1 MLSQSEIDALL
12 SGQIEPEQADQASLA
27 ALESAAETAGKSVK
41 AVRPYNFW
49 SPERFSKDQIRAV
62 ELVHEDL
69 AERLSTLL
77 PALLRRE
84 VRPRVSHVEQGRF
97 DDLTTDFPDSILYNV
112 IAFDPLPG
120 RGILVIGP
128 ELTWMILERLLGGS
142 GLNPN
147 IELRTLTDIGQTLIQ
162 GVVKSILPD
171 IKAAWNK
178 VVALDLRLDDSTVNK
193 LWVSMLMRNARMVLI
208 SLEVALSNITGN
220 IDIFI
225 PLATLKPIKDELTP
239 TAWMAGQDQ
248 TSVQPP
254 ETRAD
259 LERFVKDTEVT
270 LRVILGET
278 TLTVKELTSLNRG
291 DVLPLNTSVGQPLIM
306 NVDNAI
312 SPYRV
317 LPGTSGSRLAVQ
329 VLDNV

>member
-1 MLSQSEIDALL
+1 MLSQAEIDALL
-12 SGQIEPEQADQASLA
+12 SGQIEPEQGDQETRV
-27 ALESAAETAGKSVK
+27 ALESAAETSEKSAK
-41 AVRPYNFW
+41 IVRPYNFW
-49 SPERFSKDQIRAV
+49 SPDRFSKDQLRAV

-69 AERLSTLL
+69 AERLSTVL
-77 PALLRRE
+77 PALLSRE
-84 VRPRVSHVEQGRF
+84 IRPRVAHVEQGRF
-97 DDLTTDFPDSILYNV
+97 DDLTIDFPDSTLYNI
-112 IAFDPLPG
+112 IAFEPLPG
-120 RGILVIGP
+120 RGILVISP

-142 GLNPN
+142 GLNPS

-162 GVVKSILPD
+162 GVVKTMLPD
-171 IKAAWNK
+171 IKSAWNK

-193 LWVSMLMRNARMVLI
+193 LWVSMLMRNARMVLV

-259 LERFVKDTEVT
+259 LEQLINDTEVT
-270 LRVILGET
+270 LRVILGQA

-291 DVLPLNTSVGQPLIM
+291 DVLSLSTSVGQSLTM
-306 NVDNAI
+306 NVSNAT

-317 LPGTSGSRLAVQ
+317 LPGTSGLRLAVQ